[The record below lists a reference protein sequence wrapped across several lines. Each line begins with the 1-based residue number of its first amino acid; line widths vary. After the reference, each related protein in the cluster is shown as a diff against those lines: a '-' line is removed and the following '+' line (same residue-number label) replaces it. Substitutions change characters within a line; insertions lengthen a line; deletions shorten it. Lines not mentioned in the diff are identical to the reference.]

1 MEYYN
6 EQQPFL
12 SMQNLENEIELID
25 NLEVLK
31 IYFEQIIGNLVEDL
45 SNNAKEQKVE
55 IIETVKEYIDE
66 NFSED
71 ISLDDL
77 AEYISFSKYYLSK
90 LFKEVEGIN
99 YKDYLIKVRME
110 AAKKRLKN
118 GEKIKVVSGEVGYSD
133 RNYFS
138 RAFKK
143 YTGISPGKFQ

>member
-6 EQQPFL
+6 QQQPFL
-12 SMQNLENEIELID
+12 EMQTLENEIELIN
-25 NLEVLK
+25 NLEGLK
-31 IYFEQIIGNLVEDL
+31 IYFEQIIENLIDDL
-45 SNNAKEQKVE
+45 CNNAKEQKVE
-55 IIETVKEYIDE
+55 IIETVKDYIDQ
-66 NFSED
+66 NYKDD
-71 ISLDDL
+71 ISLEDV

-110 AAKKRLKN
+110 EAKKRLKN
-118 GEKIKVVSGEVGYSD
+118 GDKIKVVACEVGYSD

>member
-1 MEYYN
+1 
-6 EQQPFL
+6 
-12 SMQNLENEIELID
+12 
-25 NLEVLK
+25 
-31 IYFEQIIGNLVEDL
+31 
-45 SNNAKEQKVE
+45 
-55 IIETVKEYIDE
+55 VKDYIDQ
-66 NFSED
+66 NYKDD
-71 ISLDDL
+71 ISLEDV

-110 AAKKRLKN
+110 EAKKRLKN
-118 GEKIKVVSGEVGYSD
+118 GDKIKVVACEVGYSD